1 MIHKSAKTAAIL
13 AAFMALNGTAA
24 LISGCGQEKQVQ
36 GEKLT
41 DENGRTYYLI
51 KNPDG
56 TETARYENGEEV
68 TFRRDE
74 NDNLHYISGMS
85 NLLPLM
91 MMSYFMFHGMGGWSG
106 HYDRNSG
113 TVINDRPAYTQQKNP
128 QYGTT
133 NSAKQ
138 ASPSYKSGTSSN
150 KSTVKAPA
158 GGKTGFGGAGVRG
171 GAS

>member
-13 AAFMALNGTAA
+13 AAFMALNGTAV

-91 MMSYFMFHGMGGWSG
+91 MMSYFMFHGMGGWS
-106 HYDRNSG
+106 
-113 TVINDRPAYTQQKNP
+113 QQKNP

-138 ASPSYKSGTSSN
+138 ANPSYKSGTSSN

>member
-1 MIHKSAKTAAIL
+1 MIHRSAKTAAIL

-24 LISGCGQEKQVQ
+24 LIVGCGQEKQVQ

-56 TETARYENGEEV
+56 TE
-68 TFRRDE
+68 DE

-128 QYGTT
+128 QYGS
-133 NSAKQ
+133 NGAKQ

-150 KSTVKAPA
+150 KSTVKAPS

>member
-1 MIHKSAKTAAIL
+1 MIHRSAKTAAIL

-24 LISGCGQEKQVQ
+24 LIVGCGQEKQVQ

-91 MMSYFMFHGMGGWSG
+91 MMSYFMFHGMGGWL
-106 HYDRNSG
+106 
-113 TVINDRPAYTQQKNP
+113 TVLPIRSRRIRSMGPMGQSRQVLPISPVLLPINLR
-128 QYGTT
+128 
-133 NSAKQ
+133 
-138 ASPSYKSGTSSN
+138 
-150 KSTVKAPA
+150 
-158 GGKTGFGGAGVRG
+158 
-171 GAS
+171 